1 MSVYK
6 TENIGTVLAGN
17 SYGGR
22 GIVIGKSGDGKNA
35 VIAYFIMGRSENSR
49 NRVFIERGD
58 EVVINAY
65 DPSKLADPTLI
76 IYSPVKVSGCHTI
89 VTNGDQTDT
98 IYDFITEGKSFE
110 EALETR
116 QFEPDAPNLTP
127 RISGMLTVA
136 RRDFKYKLSILK
148 SGTEDGAVCNRY
160 TFSYAPVA
168 GLGHY
173 IHTYNCDGDPI
184 PTFTGEPERV
194 QIPDDID
201 EFTGEI
207 WTNLDEDNKVALYV
221 RYIDLVS
228 GKFASR
234 IVNTNK

>member
-136 RRDFKYKLSILK
+136 RRDFKYNLSILK

-234 IVNTNK
+234 IVNKNK

>member
-184 PTFTGEPERV
+184 PTFTGEPERA

-234 IVNTNK
+234 IVNKNK

>member
-1 MSVYK
+1 MRM
-6 TENIGTVLAGN
+6 I
-17 SYGGR
+17 
-22 GIVIGKSGDGKNA
+22 
-35 VIAYFIMGRSENSR
+35 
-49 NRVFIERGD
+49 RVSS
-58 EVVINAY
+58 
-65 DPSKLADPTLI
+65 PI

-234 IVNTNK
+234 IVNKNK

>member
-228 GKFASR
+228 GKFAEQ
-234 IVNTNK
+234 NCE